1 MSLKQ
6 YQAKRNF
13 KQTAEP
19 AGNGGGPRGRGG
31 ASRFVVQKHAASHLH
46 YDFRLEMNGVLKSW
60 AVPKGFPTR
69 RGDRRLAV
77 QVEDHPL
84 DYANFEGTI
93 APGNYGAGTVMVWDT
108 GNYAVMGGKPLR
120 ALEQGKL
127 HLKLAGTKLKGEW
140 TLVRMRPRADTART
154 QWLMLKSGG
163 DLRPI
168 SARADDR
175 SALSGRSLKQIAS
188 AGGPQ
193 WKSNRQITPGK
204 SKTDRN
210 KTLLRTPPVGKRVR
224 QIFWDQLGRLP
235 RAKAQFIEPMKCRL
249 AEELPTGTKWIYEI
263 KFDGIRAL
271 AIKTTRSLS
280 LISRNK
286 KDFTEKYR
294 PVADALKELPCRDAV
309 LDGEIVAVDA
319 QGRSSFQL
327 LQAAGLPGSEK
338 PPILYYV
345 FDLLNLDGRDLTGLP
360 LEKRKETL
368 KLLLAGTSET
378 VFFSASIE
386 AESGR
391 VIKAMK
397 ARGLEGVVAK
407 QRESKYQAGQ
417 RTGAWV
423 KFKWT
428 LEQEFVIGG
437 FTRPR
442 GGRAHFGAIL
452 VGYYND
458 SDKLLFA
465 SKVGTGFDEA
475 LLESMHKRFTK
486 LTRSGSPFAK
496 LPEKRG
502 VLGAGLTAAE
512 MRRCTW
518 LEPRLVCEVR
528 FSEWTRDGHLRQP
541 VFLGLREDKQPREVV
556 RESPD

>member
-6 YQAKRNF
+6 YQARRNF

-19 AGNGGGPRGRGG
+19 AGRDKSRRSRGG
-31 ASRFVVQKHAASHLH
+31 RSRFVVQKHAASHLH
-46 YDFRLEMNGVLKSW
+46 YDFRLEMDGVLKSW

-69 RGDRRLAV
+69 HGDRRLAV

-93 APGNYGAGTVMVWDT
+93 APGNYGAGTVMVWDK
-108 GNYAVMGGKPLR
+108 GSYEVMGGEPRR

-127 HLKLAGTKLKGEW
+127 HLQLAGTKLKGEW
-140 TLVRMRPRADTART
+140 TLVRMRPRGDTART
-154 QWLMLKSGG
+154 QWLLLKSGD

-193 WKSNRQITPGK
+193 WRSNRQTTPAKPGK
-204 SKTDRN
+204 DRN
-210 KTLLRTPPVGKRVR
+210 RTPLRTPSVGRNVR
-224 QIFWDQLGRLP
+224 QIFTEQFGQLPG
-235 RAKAQFIEPMKCRL
+235 AKARFIEPMKCRL
-249 AEELPTGTKWIYEI
+249 AEELPKGPRWIYEI
-263 KFDGIRAL
+263 KFDGVRAL
-271 AIKTTRSLS
+271 AIKTARSLS

-294 PVADALKELPCRDAV
+294 PVADALNGLPCREAV

-327 LQAAGLPGSEK
+327 LQAASLPGREK

-360 LEKRKETL
+360 LDKRKETL
-368 KLLLAGTSET
+368 KSLLVGISET

-386 AESGR
+386 GEPGR
-391 VIKAMK
+391 VTKAMK

-407 QRESKYQAGQ
+407 QRDSKYQAGQ
-417 RTGAWV
+417 RSGAWV

-452 VGYYND
+452 AGYYQGN
-458 SDKLLFA
+458 KLLFA

-475 LLESMHKRFTK
+475 LLESLHEQFRK
-486 LTRSGSPFAK
+486 LSRPDCPFAN
-496 LPEKRG
+496 LPERRG
-502 VLGAGLTAAE
+502 ILGVGLTAAE
-512 MRRCTW
+512 MKRCTW

-541 VFLGLREDKQPREVV
+541 VFLGLREDKQPRDVV
-556 RESPD
+556 RESPK

>member
-19 AGNGGGPRGRGG
+19 AGKDKARQGRGG
-31 ASRFVVQKHAASHLH
+31 RLRFVVQKHAASHLH
-46 YDFRLEMNGVLKSW
+46 YDFRLAMKGVLKSW

-84 DYANFEGTI
+84 DYAKFEGTI

-108 GNYAVMGGKPLR
+108 GSYEVLGAKLPQ

-127 HLKLAGTKLKGEW
+127 HFILAGTKLKGEW
-140 TLVRMRPRADTART
+140 TLVRMRPRADTGRT
-154 QWLMLKSGG
+154 QWLLLKSGD

-168 SARADDR
+168 SPRADDR

-193 WKSNRQITPGK
+193 WKSNRQTAPAK
-204 SKTDRN
+204 PAKDRN
-210 KTLLRTPPVGKRVR
+210 RTLLRTPSVGKSDR
-224 QIFWDQLGRLP
+224 QISGQFDNLP
-235 RAKAQFIEPMKCRL
+235 RAKAEFIEPMKCRL
-249 AEELPTGTKWIYEI
+249 AEELPKGAKWIYEI

-271 AIKTTRSLS
+271 TIKTARSLS

-294 PVADALKELPCRDAV
+294 PVADTLKGLPCREAV

-327 LQAAGLPGSEK
+327 LQAAGFPGRDK

-368 KLLLAGTSET
+368 KSLLAGVSET
-378 VFFSASIE
+378 VFFSASISG
-386 AESGR
+386 ESGR

-407 QRESKYQAGQ
+407 QRDSRYQAGQ
-417 RTGAWV
+417 RSGAWV

-452 VGYYND
+452 VGYYHGGN
-458 SDKLLFA
+458 LLFA
-465 SKVGTGFDEA
+465 SKVGAGFDQA
-475 LLESMHKRFTK
+475 LLESLHEQFGK
-486 LTRSGSPFAK
+486 LIRRDCPFAN
-496 LPEKRG
+496 LSERRG
-502 VLGAGLTAAE
+502 ILGAGLTAAE

-518 LEPRLVCEVR
+518 IEPRLVCEVR

-541 VFLGLREDKQPREVV
+541 VFLGLREDKQPREVI
-556 RESPD
+556 RELPK